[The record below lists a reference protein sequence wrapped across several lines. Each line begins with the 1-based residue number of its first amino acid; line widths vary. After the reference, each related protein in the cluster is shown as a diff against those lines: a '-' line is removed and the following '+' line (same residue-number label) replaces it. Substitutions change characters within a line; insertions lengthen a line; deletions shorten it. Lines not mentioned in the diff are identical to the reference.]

1 MESHSRRLCR
11 SGAMEAGEEDRLSG
25 LPDDLLHPIL
35 RDLPLKQA
43 ARTSA
48 LSWRWAR
55 ARQWLRA
62 LATSPVVDFTD
73 RDFARSHPPA
83 QAAATVGRYLQLHA
97 AHGVPLEAFRV
108 ALDAFRVAPLVSPL
122 GLGDGALGWEII
134 WWVATAVGKGARE
147 VEVDL
152 APPPTQGEGD
162 ADHRSTALLGLPGDL
177 FQATNSLERLALG
190 GFSLRAVPPAAAG
203 LAGLRSLSLSHTD
216 VTDEAVRG
224 VLASCRALE
233 SLSLRGCHLLST
245 VCVASK
251 NLRAL
256 ELVHC
261 SAVRKIR
268 VDAPALES
276 FAFQG
281 GIMDALDRDDFED
294 EIAVELGA
302 TPALRDAYVSHLG
315 LRIDQ
320 PPHDHNFYDNVFL
333 YRVEHAQILTL
344 CSVGL
349 QTLLDIDA
357 YGHMP
362 NLQELQLLMSPDEDD
377 LEYVSSFF
385 MMTAGFYAANRLP
398 LLERLFIRLLEDDPI
413 GGGGAAAA
421 LAGHDDGADV
431 VLYEFVLGQLTFI
444 KVVNFRGTRREL
456 GLLRFLLKRAPVLE
470 QLVLVTPEAGGAL
483 GDEEL
488 RNIQG
493 QVSALQRASP
503 EARVTVCRP
512 SEDDSLNPAHTRFYH
527 EE

>member
-11 SGAMEAGEEDRLSG
+11 SGAMEAGEEDRLSS

-35 RDLPLKQA
+35 RSLPLKQA

-48 LSWRWAR
+48 LSRRWAR

-73 RDFARSHPPA
+73 RDFARGHPPA
-83 QAAATVGRYLQLHA
+83 QAAATVGRCLQLHA
-97 AHGVPLEAFRV
+97 AHGVPLDAFRV

-122 GLGDGALGWEII
+122 GLGDGALGWEIV
-134 WWVATAVGKGARE
+134 WWVTAAVGRGARE

-162 ADHRSTALLGLPGDL
+162 ADHGSTALLELPGDR

-224 VLASCRALE
+224 LLASCRALE

-256 ELVHC
+256 ELVRC

-276 FAFQG
+276 FAYQG
-281 GIMDALDRDDFED
+281 DIMDALDRDDFED
-294 EIAVELGA
+294 EVAVELGA

-315 LRIDQ
+315 FRIDEPQ
-320 PPHDHNFYDNVFL
+320 DHDYYANQFL
-333 YRVEHAQILTL
+333 YSVANAQILTL

-349 QTLLDIDA
+349 QILLDIEA
-357 YGHMP
+357 YAHMP

-398 LLERLFIRLLEDDPI
+398 LLEHLFIRLLDDDPI

-444 KVVNFRGTRREL
+444 KVVNFRGTRRGL

-512 SEDDSLNPAHTRFYH
+512 SEDDSLNPTHTRFYH